1 MRIFFFVTINHLF
14 YYLVNL
20 LADCNGQRRAVTNLQ
35 RDLLHGG
42 HNTLAKTRAEIVFLC
57 PEEMNVSAQLCKVA
71 PVVITSSISIIG
83 RSFQLSG
90 NSVFTAKALRKF
102 RARACLFLPAIEG
115 VWIRRIRRFGANSIS
130 VLLPDIWPVSQ
141 RANSADWLYP
151 RIRYR
156 IR

>member
-1 MRIFFFVTINHLF
+1 
-14 YYLVNL
+14 
-20 LADCNGQRRAVTNLQ
+20 
-35 RDLLHGG
+35 
-42 HNTLAKTRAEIVFLC
+42 
-57 PEEMNVSAQLCKVA
+57 MNVSAQLCKVA

-90 NSVFTAKALRKF
+90 NSVFTAKALRTF
-102 RARACLFLPAIEG
+102 RARACFQPAIEG

-141 RANSADWLYP
+141 RANSADLLYP